1 MKKAIKLSVLLVL
14 FIGLTAMS
22 AHRFYVGI
30 YQVDFVPQKKRL
42 EITTRIFMD
51 DLNDALTKA
60 YKKQTNIGDQR
71 ETLEDVTLMKKYLSD
86 KFKIYLNGQLKTMN
100 YHSHEQENNVIICY
114 LTVKEVSKITKMEVE
129 NSILT
134 ELHDEQQNI
143 IQFNNNGKKQNLLLS
158 SSTTKGML
166 K

>member
-1 MKKAIKLSVLLVL
+1 MKKAIKLSVLLLL

-60 YKKQTNIGDQR
+60 YKKQTNIGDQK
-71 ETLEDVTLMKKYLSD
+71 ETPEDVTLMKKYLSD

-100 YHSHEQENNVIICY
+100 YLSHEQESNVIICY
-114 LTVKEVSKITKMEVE
+114 LTVKEVPKITKMEVE
-129 NSILT
+129 NSILI